1 MVYVADM
8 VSLDSLILSTGSS
21 TSERGQGVMRERD
34 YFAMAIEVDSAVL
47 VIFDRVR
54 NWHQERC
61 LGVDSTMQVEDLL

>member
-1 MVYVADM
+1 
-8 VSLDSLILSTGSS
+8 
-21 TSERGQGVMRERD
+21 MRERD